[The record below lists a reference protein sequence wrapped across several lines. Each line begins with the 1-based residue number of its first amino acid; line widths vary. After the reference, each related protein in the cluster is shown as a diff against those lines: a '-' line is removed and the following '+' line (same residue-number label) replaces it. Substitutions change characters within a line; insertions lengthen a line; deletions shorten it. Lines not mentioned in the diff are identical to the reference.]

1 MAEAELEALNRAHHE
16 HMLEMVNT
24 AQTLENKRHARLGAA
39 KSQAEAAQLE
49 KRFTR
54 ERRHEETRIQQIQE
68 EHSHL
73 CQVRG
78 RSLSRPF
85 PLFSRPAPPLIAP
98 CPPPPAQLTVA
109 RAKAA
114 AEGPAVAGAPE
125 AGPRPIKERVL
136 PATTTQ
142 DLEFMKAVYAKLEP
156 NQAAAQRAAE
166 RERGARTKQHI
177 ESARFHDGVAATAR
191 GSVRALAPKNQP
203 VVFGGGGGGGGG
215 DRRDLL
221 VRKKALLQRLHHLVS
236 VEERILHDGGSTGRS
251 QALSGF
257 DTQRAQLRS
266 SASRSTTST
275 QASAATF
282 LSRSARP
289 KPFVDPRV
297 PPLRL

>member
-1 MAEAELEALNRAHHE
+1 M
-16 HMLEMVNT
+16 
-24 AQTLENKRHARLGAA
+24 
-39 KSQAEAAQLE
+39 
-49 KRFTR
+49 
-54 ERRHEETRIQQIQE
+54 
-68 EHSHL
+68 
-73 CQVRG
+73 
-78 RSLSRPF
+78 
-85 PLFSRPAPPLIAP
+85 
-98 CPPPPAQLTVA
+98 
-109 RAKAA
+109 
-114 AEGPAVAGAPE
+114 
-125 AGPRPIKERVL
+125 
-136 PATTTQ
+136 
-142 DLEFMKAVYAKLEP
+142 
-156 NQAAAQRAAE
+156 
-166 RERGARTKQHI
+166 
-177 ESARFHDGVAATAR
+177 
-191 GSVRALAPKNQP
+191 RALAPKKP
-203 VVFGGGGGGGGG
+203 AVVFGGGGGGGG